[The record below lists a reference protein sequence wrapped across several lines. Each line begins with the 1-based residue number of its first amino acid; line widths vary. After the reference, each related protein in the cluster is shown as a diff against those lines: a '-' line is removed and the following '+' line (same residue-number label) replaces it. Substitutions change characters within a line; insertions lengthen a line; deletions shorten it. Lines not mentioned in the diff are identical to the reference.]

1 MKYSSLESS
10 QQNKSNGSKIAF
22 LELILDEKLI
32 TLDILQ
38 ENFGAILKTLLQD
51 QYQTSIS
58 ANSSTSEN
66 NKINIFANILS
77 FFKDFSIGAAATAF
91 QHKKNDMSFTLDYDD
106 TNSADDDLDSLD
118 IVISDN
124 TSHQS
129 QQVQPLITV
138 TITPFQTLLD
148 ENIRRIKSLNRKLR

>member
-22 LELILDEKLI
+22 LELILDEKLKSRCSFSMKVLRKSQHKQEI
-32 TLDILQ
+32 KTIFKEFNTLTSQLLTLDILQ

-91 QHKKNDMSFTLDYDD
+91 QRVYPKIAETF
-106 TNSADDDLDSLD
+106 
-118 IVISDN
+118 
-124 TSHQS
+124 
-129 QQVQPLITV
+129 QQEQ
-138 TITPFQTLLD
+138 D
-148 ENIRRIKSLNRKLR
+148 